1 MQEKNRLKPEEL
13 TSPCNISDFDFETTS
28 DLTPLKGIIGQER
41 AVEALNF
48 GLRMKKKGYNIYI
61 AGLSGTGRSSYSNS
75 ITEKLAEEMPKPN
88 DWVYVYNFKN
98 ADRPKALCMEPGL
111 GAQFKK
117 DIEDMI
123 DQLLNE
129 IPVVFGGTDYE
140 TKRNEVFREFQQKN
154 QDLLTQLNQVAQKH
168 SFMFK
173 QSEHGLVTI
182 PLKAGR
188 PMTQEEYGELSPE
201 EMAVLR
207 ENSNEL
213 SIDTLEIFNSLK
225 QLEEQLRERIKKL
238 DETVGYGV
246 INYYINRLIQRY
258 GHRENII
265 EYINELEE
273 DIVHNIDRFKKT
285 TEEEN
290 VPNILMMP
298 MKSDEGFLNRYMVNL
313 FINNSDLD
321 KAPIINESNPTF
333 YNLIGTIEYKNEMG
347 VYKTDFMQIKPG
359 ALHSANGGFLI
370 LNVKEIL
377 TQPYAWET
385 LKRAL
390 KTGEINIESTNKMMG
405 YLVTSTLKPEPIPL
419 NIKVL
424 LIGDSEI
431 YHALYN
437 MDEDFRKLFKIMADF
452 DVEMK
457 KDKENIYKMAK
468 FIATHCQKEGL
479 MNFDKSA
486 VARVIEYS
494 SRLADDQE
502 RLSSRFN
509 QIVEI
514 LYEADAWAEQAEANI
529 VAKEHVEKAI
539 QQKIYRNSKYEEK
552 LNEMFDEGTLLMDV
566 EGEKI
571 GQINGLV
578 VMGTGEHSFGKPS
591 RITVSTYKGKSGIIN
606 IEREVRK
613 SGSIHD
619 KGVLILSGYLGEKF
633 AQEEPMSLSVS
644 ISFEQNYSMIDGDS
658 ASSTELYAILS
669 SIAEVPIKQYIA
681 VTGSVNQKGE
691 IQPIGGVNEKI
702 EGFFDVCRLK
712 GLTGRQGVMIPKQNV
727 KNLMLKQ
734 EVIEAVRKNEF
745 HIYAIGH
752 VDEGIEILTGI
763 QAGKKEK
770 GEYPKGSISYMVRE
784 KLKSLIKD
792 EEKEANKKENK
803 E

>member
-1 MQEKNRLKPEEL
+1 MYEKYRLKPEEL
-13 TSPCNISDFDFETTS
+13 TSPCNVKDFTFETTS
-28 DLTPLKGIIGQER
+28 DLMPLKGIIGQER

-75 ITEKLAEEMPKPN
+75 ITEKLAEEMSKPN

-98 ADRPKALCMEPGL
+98 ADRPKALSMESGL

-123 DQLLNE
+123 EQLQKE
-129 IPVVFGGTDYE
+129 IPVIFGGTEYE
-140 TKRNEVFREFQQKN
+140 TKKNEVFREFQQKN
-154 QDLLTQLNQVAQKH
+154 QVLILQLNEVAKKH

-173 QSEHGLVTI
+173 ESEHGLITI
-182 PLKAGR
+182 PLKEGK
-188 PMTQEEYGELSPE
+188 PMTQEEYGDLTVEDME
-201 EMAVLR
+201 VIR
-207 ENSNEL
+207 GNSNEL
-213 SIDTLEIFNSLK
+213 SLDTLEIFNNLK
-225 QLEEQLRERIKKL
+225 QLEEQLRDRMKKL
-238 DETVGYGV
+238 DEKVGYGV
-246 INYYINRLIQRY
+246 INYFINKLLQRY

-265 EYINELEE
+265 EYINDLEE
-273 DIVHNIDRFKKT
+273 DIVDNIDKFKKNVEHEDT
-285 TEEEN
+285 
-290 VPNILMMP
+290 VPNLLMMQ
-298 MKSDEGFLNRYMVNL
+298 MKPDEGFLNRYMVNL

-321 KAPIINESNPTF
+321 KAPIVNESNPTV

-359 ALHSANGGFLI
+359 ALHTANGGFLI

-405 YLVTSTLKPEPIPL
+405 YLVTSSLKPEPIPL
-419 NIKVL
+419 NLKVL

-457 KDKENIYKMAK
+457 KDKDNILKMAE
-468 FIATHCQKEGL
+468 FIATHCLKEGL
-479 MNFDKSA
+479 MDFDKSA
-486 VARVIEYS
+486 IARVIEYS
-494 SRLADDQE
+494 SRLADNQE

-514 LYEADAWAEQAEANI
+514 LYEADAWAEQEKATI
-529 VAKEHVEKAI
+529 VTKQHVERAI
-539 QQKIYRNSKYEEK
+539 QQKIYRNSKYEDK
-552 LNEMFDEGTLLMDV
+552 LNEMFTDGTLLIDV
-566 EGEKI
+566 EGDKV

-591 RITVSTYKGKSGIIN
+591 RITVSTYKGKPGIIN

-691 IQPIGGVNEKI
+691 IQPIGGANEKI
-702 EGFFDVCRLK
+702 EGFFDVCKLK
-712 GLTGRQGVMIPKQNV
+712 GLTGKQGVMIPKQNV
-727 KNLMLKQ
+727 NNLMLKQ
-734 EVIEAVRKNEF
+734 EVIEAVRDNKF
-745 HIYAIGH
+745 HIYSIGH
-752 VDEGIEILTGI
+752 VDEGIEILTGTS
-763 QAGKKEK
+763 AGSKKEN
-770 GEYPKGSISYMVRE
+770 GEYPKGSIYYLVSE
-784 KLKSLIKD
+784 KLKNSAKD
-792 EEKEANKKENK
+792 KKVK
-803 E
+803 

>member
-1 MQEKNRLKPEEL
+1 MYEKYRLKPEEL
-13 TSPCNISDFDFETTS
+13 TSPCNVKDFTFETTS
-28 DLTPLKGIIGQER
+28 DLMPLKGIIGQER

-75 ITEKLAEEMPKPN
+75 ITEKLAEEMSKPN

-98 ADRPKALCMEPGL
+98 ADRPKALSMESGL

-123 DQLLNE
+123 EQLQKE
-129 IPVVFGGTDYE
+129 IPVIFGGTEYE
-140 TKRNEVFREFQQKN
+140 TKKNEVFREFQQKN
-154 QDLLTQLNQVAQKH
+154 QVLILQLNEVAKKH

-173 QSEHGLVTI
+173 ESEHGLITI
-182 PLKAGR
+182 PLKEGK
-188 PMTQEEYGELSPE
+188 PMTQEEYGDLTVEDME
-201 EMAVLR
+201 VIR
-207 ENSNEL
+207 GNSNEL
-213 SIDTLEIFNSLK
+213 SLDTLEIFNNLK
-225 QLEEQLRERIKKL
+225 QLEEQLRDRMKKL
-238 DETVGYGV
+238 DEKVGYGV
-246 INYYINRLIQRY
+246 INYFINKLLQRY

-265 EYINELEE
+265 EYINDLEE
-273 DIVHNIDRFKKT
+273 DIVDNIDKFKKNVEHEDT
-285 TEEEN
+285 
-290 VPNILMMP
+290 VPNLLMMQ
-298 MKSDEGFLNRYMVNL
+298 MKPDEGFLNRYMVNL

-321 KAPIINESNPTF
+321 KAPIVNESNPTV

-359 ALHSANGGFLI
+359 ALHTANGGFLI

-405 YLVTSTLKPEPIPL
+405 YLVTSSLKPEPIPL
-419 NIKVL
+419 NLKVL

-457 KDKENIYKMAK
+457 KDKDNILKMAE
-468 FIATHCQKEGL
+468 FIATHCLKEGL
-479 MNFDKSA
+479 MDFDKSA
-486 VARVIEYS
+486 IARVIEYS
-494 SRLADDQE
+494 SRLADNQE

-514 LYEADAWAEQAEANI
+514 LYEADAWAEQEKATI
-529 VAKEHVEKAI
+529 VTKQHVERAI
-539 QQKIYRNSKYEEK
+539 QQKIYRNSKYEDK
-552 LNEMFDEGTLLMDV
+552 LNEMFTDGTLLIDV
-566 EGEKI
+566 EGEKV

-591 RITVSTYKGKSGIIN
+591 RITVSTYKGKPGIIN

-633 AQEEPMSLSVS
+633 AQEEPMALSVS

-691 IQPIGGVNEKI
+691 IQPIGGANEKI
-702 EGFFDVCRLK
+702 EGFFDVCKLK
-712 GLTGRQGVMIPKQNV
+712 GLTGKQGVMIPKQNV
-727 KNLMLKQ
+727 NNLMLKQ
-734 EVIEAVRKNEF
+734 EVIEAVRDNKF
-745 HIYAIGH
+745 HIYSIGH
-752 VDEGIEILTGI
+752 VDEGIEILTGTS
-763 QAGKKEK
+763 AGSKKEN
-770 GEYPKGSISYMVRE
+770 GEYPKGSIYYLVSE
-784 KLKSLIKD
+784 KLKNSAKD
-792 EEKEANKKENK
+792 KKVK
-803 E
+803 

>member
-1 MQEKNRLKPEEL
+1 MYDRYRIKPGDL
-13 TSPCNISDFDFETTS
+13 TSPCNIKDFNFDTTS

-48 GLRMKKKGYNIYI
+48 GLRMKKKGYNIFI

-98 ADRPKALCMEPGL
+98 ADRPKALSMEPGL

-117 DIEDMI
+117 DIDTMI
-123 DQLLNE
+123 EQLKKE
-129 IPVVFGGTDYE
+129 IPVVFSGTEYE
-140 TKRNEVFREFQQKN
+140 TKRNEVIREFQQKN
-154 QDLLTQLNQVAQKH
+154 QELLSQLNEIAKKH

-173 QSEHGLVTI
+173 ESEHGLITI
-182 PLKAGR
+182 PLKEGR
-188 PMTQEEYGELSPE
+188 PMTQEEYNNLTSE
-201 EMAVLR
+201 EMEGLR
-207 ENSNEL
+207 ESSNEL
-213 SIDTLEIFNSLK
+213 SLDTLETFNSLK
-225 QLEEQLRERIKKL
+225 HLEEQLRERIKKL
-238 DETVGYGV
+238 DEGIGYGV
-246 INYYINRLIQRY
+246 INYFINKLIQRY
-258 GHRENII
+258 GHRKQIV
-265 EYINELEE
+265 EYINELEADVVE
-273 DIVHNIDRFKKT
+273 NIERFKKSADAET
-285 TEEEN
+285 
-290 VPNILMMP
+290 VPNLLMMQ

-313 FINNSDLD
+313 FIDNSGLD
-321 KAPIINESNPTF
+321 KAPIVNESNPTF

-347 VYKTDFMQIKPG
+347 VYKTDFTQIKPG
-359 ALHSANGGFLI
+359 ALHTANGGFLI

-424 LIGDSEI
+424 LIGDTEI

-457 KDKENIYKMAK
+457 KDQENVYKMAK
-468 FIATHCQKEGL
+468 FIATHCHKEGL
-479 MNFDKSA
+479 RDFDKTG

-494 SRLADDQE
+494 SRLADNQE

-514 LYEADAWAEQAEANI
+514 LYESDAWAEMEKANL
-529 VAKEHVEKAI
+529 VSKEHVEKAI

-552 LNEMFDEGTLLMDV
+552 LNEMFKEGTLLIDV
-566 EGEKI
+566 EGEKV

-619 KGVLILSGYLGEKF
+619 KGVLILSGYLGDKF
-633 AQEEPMSLSVS
+633 AQEKPMSLSVS

-669 SIAEVPIKQYIA
+669 SIAGVPIKQYIA

-702 EGFFDVCRLK
+702 EGFFDVCKLK
-712 GLTGRQGVMIPKQNV
+712 GFTERQGVIIPKQNV

-734 EVIEAVRKNEF
+734 EVIDAVESNQF
-745 HIYAIGH
+745 HIYSIGH

-763 QAGKKEK
+763 PAGSKKEN
-770 GEYPKGSISYMVRE
+770 GEYPKGSIYYLVSE
-784 KLKSLIKD
+784 KLKSLIE
-792 EEKEANKKENK
+792 EEKEGDTTL
-803 E
+803 

>member
-792 EEKEANKKENK
+792 EEKEENKKENK